1 MANTDTKIAAKVG
14 AAAEGVAKQA
24 EQVRKSADELK
35 ASAGAV
41 ERSTDYLTET
51 ADRRTVLSANRT
63 VLAAE
68 RTYAAWIRTG
78 LMALASG
85 IGARALIDQLPAWL
99 ALTSAATMIVFSMF
113 CFVAAVWRN
122 VQSVAPPEP
131 DVRRLPAAWLILFSA
146 LLSALSLA
154 SLYGVLFWPGKS

>member
-1 MANTDTKIAAKVG
+1 MPDRDTKIAVKVG
-14 AAAEGVAKQA
+14 AAAEGVARQA
-24 EQVRKSADELK
+24 EHVRRSADEIK

-68 RTYAAWIRTG
+68 RTYAAWIRSG

-85 IGARALIDQLPAWL
+85 IGARALIDQLPPWL
-99 ALTSAATMIVFSMF
+99 AILSAATMIVFSIF
-113 CFVAAVWRN
+113 CFIAAVWRN
-122 VQSVAPPEP
+122 LQTVAPPEP
-131 DVRRLPAAWLILFSA
+131 DVKRLPAAWLLLFST
-146 LLSALSLA
+146 LLSLLSLA
-154 SLYGVLFWPGKS
+154 SLYGVLFWRTGS